1 MSDSKIDLSNWVPKL
16 LDIVSEFR
24 PGSVPTAEQL
34 NDYLNLLIEQGDYNS
49 ETIKAILSENGIV
62 DLANSAMCLLRSR

>member
-49 ETIKAILSENGIV
+49 LFS
-62 DLANSAMCLLRSR
+62 DLFYNPSSHPLNR